1 MKKILIFLL
10 FAISLNADI
19 ATATTDF
26 MQKDFKITLSWLQEK
41 PKSPAKDFFI
51 IQYLNQEEN
60 LSFEE
65 AKTVYDMRY
74 GKNASLDKLF
84 NQRYKKNIPEED
96 LKCYRAS
103 IEELKNSDVRCIALG
118 LSLKEASLLS
128 KKDLEFFINKLDS
141 YPTLKNN
148 LKLISSTD
156 PFNSFIN
163 SGTKKFLQLFFELED
178 SYTIKYLNKELP
190 LDFLTKLTQET
201 DFNRFL
207 RTIIFNK
214 DFPNIQKSLYA
225 LNSIKTFTPDIDF
238 ILGINAINNNNPTIA
253 KSFFLTSFNKTNQRD
268 MKDKA
273 TFWLYLVTKENY
285 YLEELAK
292 SWDNSLYVLYAKEL
306 LNIKPDNIIYNL
318 ETKNKKSSYDIY
330 NAFDW
335 LNVVED
341 TKTNL
346 DDTKLQKYSNI
357 FTDENTM
364 PHLAFVLERYNKSKI
379 QYFITPY
386 KDIIGKYNIY
396 KQILLYSLARQESR
410 FIPSSISVSSALG
423 VMQIM
428 PFLSLD
434 ISQKL
439 NEDYNIYEQFVP
451 KKNIEYASFHLDT
464 LMTQFDNNPLFIAY
478 AYNGGGGYTKGQLKK
493 GLFKE
498 KGKFEPFLSMELIS
512 SGETREYGKKVLA
525 NFYIY
530 NNYLN
535 SENKISLST
544 ILQNLV
550 SPY

>member
-1 MKKILIFLL
+1 MKQLFILLL

-19 ATATTDF
+19 ATATTDY

-41 PKSPAKDFFI
+41 PKSPTKDFFI

-65 AKTVYDMRY
+65 AKIVYDMRY
-74 GKNASLDKLF
+74 GRNASLDKLF
-84 NQRYKKNIPEED
+84 NQKYKKSIPEED

-103 IEELKNSDVRCIALG
+103 IEELKDMNERCIALG

-128 KKDLEFFINKLDS
+128 KKDLEFFISKVDT

-148 LKLISSTD
+148 LKLIASNE

-163 SGTKKFLQLFFELED
+163 AGAKKFLQLFFEVD
-178 SYTIKYLNKELP
+178 NNYKINFLNKKLP
-190 LDFLTKLTQET
+190 LQFLTKLSQES

-207 RTIIFNK
+207 RTIIFSQ
-214 DFPNIQKSLYA
+214 DFINIQKSLLA
-225 LNSIKTFTPDIDF
+225 LNNIKTFTADIDF
-238 ILGINAINNNNPTIA
+238 LLGINAVNNNNEEIA
-253 KSFFLTSFNKTNQRD
+253 KTFFLTSFNKTNQRD
-268 MKDKA
+268 IKDKA
-273 TFWLYLVTKENY
+273 SFWLYLVTKDNY
-285 YLEELAK
+285 YLEELGK

-306 LNIKPDNIIYNL
+306 LNIKPDNIIYNIDI
-318 ETKNKKSSYDIY
+318 KNQKSSYDIY

-335 LNVVED
+335 LNVLED
-341 TKTNL
+341 TKTNF
-346 DDTKLQKYSNI
+346 DEIKLQKYSNI

-364 PHLAFVLERYNKSKI
+364 PHLAFLLERYNKAKI
-379 QYFITPY
+379 QYFLTPY
-386 KDIIGKYNIY
+386 KDIIGKYDIY

-410 FIPSSISVSSALG
+410 FIPSSISISSALG

-434 ISQKL
+434 ISQRL
-439 NEDYNIYEQFVP
+439 NEKYNIYEQFTP
-451 KKNIEYASFHLDT
+451 QKNIEYASFHLDM
-464 LMTQFDNNPLFIAY
+464 LMNQFDHNPLFIAY
-478 AYNGGGGYTKGQLKK
+478 AYNGGGGYTRGQLRK

-498 KGKFEPFLSMELIS
+498 KGKYEPFLSMELIS
-512 SGETREYGKKVLA
+512 STETREYGKKVLA

-544 ILQNLV
+544 ILQNLG